1 MVSKR
6 QVIDS
11 TTLNTI
17 IQRRLNEICKYKSLK
32 DRQKEINEEIEYKNT
47 QSLSDELYE
56 IEDTLKK
63 LGVNENNTVN
73 FN

>member
-1 MVSKR
+1 MINLMTNKD
-6 QVIDS
+6 I
-11 TTLNTI
+11 TI
-17 IQRRLNEICKYKSLK
+17 KNLK
-32 DRQKEINEEIEYKNT
+32 DRQREINEEIEYKNT
-47 QSLSDELYE
+47 QSLSEELYE

>member
-1 MVSKR
+1 MSDKDV
-6 QVIDS
+6 VIK
-11 TTLNTI
+11 N
-17 IQRRLNEICKYKSLK
+17 LK
-32 DRQKEINEEIEYKNT
+32 DRKEEINEELEFKNV
-47 QSLSDELYE
+47 QSLEDELYE

>member
-1 MVSKR
+1 MSDKE
-6 QVIDS
+6 I
-11 TTLNTI
+11 TI
-17 IQRRLNEICKYKSLK
+17 KNLK
-32 DRQKEINEEIEYKNT
+32 NRKDEINEELEYKNV
-47 QSLSDELYE
+47 QSLEDELYE

>member
-1 MVSKR
+1 MIINLMTNKD
-6 QVIDS
+6 I
-11 TTLNTI
+11 TI
-17 IQRRLNEICKYKSLK
+17 KNLK

-47 QSLSDELYE
+47 QSLSEELYE

-63 LGVNENNTVN
+63 LGVNENDTVN

>member
-1 MVSKR
+1 MINNLMTNKD
-6 QVIDS
+6 I
-11 TTLNTI
+11 TI
-17 IQRRLNEICKYKSLK
+17 KNLK
-32 DRQKEINEEIEYKNT
+32 DRKEEINEELEYKNV

>member
-1 MVSKR
+1 MFNY
-6 QVIDS
+6 S
-11 TTLNTI
+11 TNVYLWKKTHWWNYITI
-17 IQRRLNEICKYKSLK
+17 KNLK

-47 QSLSDELYE
+47 QSLSEELYE

-63 LGVNENNTVN
+63 LGVNENSNIN

>member
-1 MVSKR
+1 MSDKE
-6 QVIDS
+6 
-11 TTLNTI
+11 LTI
-17 IQRRLNEICKYKSLK
+17 KSLK
-32 DRQKEINEEIEYKNT
+32 ERKEEINEELGYKNV

-56 IEDTLKK
+56 IVDTLKK

>member
-1 MVSKR
+1 M
-6 QVIDS
+6 INNLL
-11 TTLNTI
+11 TTKDITI
-17 IQRRLNEICKYKSLK
+17 KNLK
-32 DRQKEINEEIEYKNT
+32 DRKKEINEEIEYKNT

>member
-1 MVSKR
+1 MIKVLMTNKD
-6 QVIDS
+6 I
-11 TTLNTI
+11 TI
-17 IQRRLNEICKYKSLK
+17 KNLK
-32 DRQKEINEEIEYKNT
+32 DRKKEINEEIEYKNT

>member
-1 MVSKR
+1 MRSLMTNKD
-6 QVIDS
+6 I
-11 TTLNTI
+11 TI
-17 IQRRLNEICKYKSLK
+17 KNLK

-47 QSLSDELYE
+47 QSLSEELYE

-63 LGVNENNTVN
+63 LGVNENDTVN

>member
-1 MVSKR
+1 MNNLMTNKD
-6 QVIDS
+6 I
-11 TTLNTI
+11 TI
-17 IQRRLNEICKYKSLK
+17 KNLK

-47 QSLSDELYE
+47 QSLSEELYE

-63 LGVNENNTVN
+63 LGVNENDTVN

>member
-1 MVSKR
+1 MINNLMTNKD
-6 QVIDS
+6 I
-11 TTLNTI
+11 TI
-17 IQRRLNEICKYKSLK
+17 KNLK
-32 DRQKEINEEIEYKNT
+32 DRKEEINEELEFKNV
-47 QSLSDELYE
+47 QSLEDELYE